1 MNFSLDYGGR
11 LLLFFVALAATGT
24 TMVGSGS
31 STNQAW
37 ADVFE
42 GTEGPDEI
50 IGTPLDD
57 LIDSK
62 GGNDFNF
69 GDALEGDGF
78 GDDVIVSG
86 EESDLNNGDTNDGD
100 GFGDD
105 VIVSG
110 DEDDN
115 NKGDTNRGDGFV
127 DDVIIS
133 GDGGDGNSGDTTIG
147 TGFEDDVIV
156 SGDGD
161 DQSTGNG
168 GADIFVC
175 GDGEDDTVT
184 DFNEAEGDIATPDC
198 ENI

>member
-86 EESDLNNGDTNDGD
+86 
-100 GFGDD
+100 
-105 VIVSG
+105 
-110 DEDDN
+110 
-115 NKGDTNRGDGFV
+115 
-127 DDVIIS
+127 
-133 GDGGDGNSGDTTIG
+133 
-147 TGFEDDVIV
+147 
-156 SGDGD
+156 DGD

-168 GADIFVC
+168 GADVFVC
-175 GDGEDDTVT
+175 GEGEDDTVT
-184 DFNEAEGDIATPDC
+184 DYNEAEGDIATPDC
-198 ENI
+198 ENM